1 MKRSFACFLLA
12 VLLSAPLGAQG
23 FLKGKI
29 LYFDAGNNLS
39 EQRGSSFRFSLLGG
53 LSVSNS
59 ISILS
64 VERALEKAAEDDDIA
79 MVFFRPDMI
88 SAGMAG
94 REELRQSLARFAA
107 KGKPVVCYGI
117 SFDTS
122 SYYLGSV
129 GDRVFMHPGSSGTLV
144 GPSSTQLYYK
154 DLLDSLGVRIQ
165 LIRHGSYKSAGEP
178 YVRSEMSEEN
188 RQQYQAL
195 LGSIWEPMV
204 EEMASSR
211 GIAADSLRAWVTSL
225 QLSTSRDWLEKG
237 LVDGLKYRDEMEEY
251 LCHLFGKAD
260 PDDLKKVSMSEY
272 IGSLK
277 DNGSKKVAVLYAE
290 GEIVRSGSGIAGE
303 KFAREIAKVR
313 ADSSVK
319 AVVFRVNSPGG
330 EVVAADMIRREIE
343 ALRKDKPVIAS
354 YGDYAASGGYWI
366 SAGTDRIFVDNA
378 TLTGSIGVFGQVVS
392 YGEALSKK
400 LHIHPFT
407 VGTHEHSDMGSGMRP
422 LDEQELTRYQADID
436 GIYDEFVRVVSDGR
450 GMDRDA
456 VDAVAQ
462 GRVWSGGDALQ
473 IGLADEVQRIVQ
485 LAALIPEPDGSRR
498 AFQRMR
504 QQIQHAGQ
512 RVVCIF
518 CGQQPLHNLQGY
530 LRHAF
535 SYGHIGF
542 APFPYSFRRRTE
554 PLYRTSR
561 QPTRKAG

>member
-1 MKRSFACFLLA
+1 MKRFCACLLL
-12 VLLSAPLGAQG
+12 VLLLGAPLGAQG

-29 LYFDAGNNLS
+29 LYFDAGDNLS
-39 EQRGSSFRFSLLGG
+39 ERSGSSFKFSLLGG
-53 LSVSNS
+53 LSVSS
-59 ISILS
+59 SLSLFS
-64 VERALEKAAEDDDIA
+64 VERALEKAADDNDIA
-79 MVFFRPDMI
+79 MVFFRPDKI
-88 SAGMAG
+88 SAGMAA

-107 KGKPVVCYGI
+107 KGKPVVCYGVT
-117 SFDTS
+117 FDTG

-129 GDRVFMHPGSSGTLV
+129 GDRVFMHPGSSGTLM

-211 GIAADSLRAWVTSL
+211 GVPADSLRAWIASL
-225 QLSTSRDWLEKG
+225 RLSTSQDWLEKG
-237 LVDGLKYRDEMEEY
+237 LVDGLKYRDEMEDY

-260 PDDLKKVSMSEY
+260 VDDLKKVSMSEY
-272 IGSLK
+272 VESLR

-290 GEIVRSGSGIAGE
+290 GEIVRAGSGIAGE

-313 ADSSVK
+313 ADSSIK

-330 EVVAADMIRREIE
+330 EVVASEMIRREIE

-354 YGDYAASGGYWI
+354 YGDYAASGGYLI

-392 YGEALSKK
+392 YGEALNKK

-422 LDEQELTRYQADID
+422 LDEKELARYQADID

-450 GMDRDA
+450 GMDRSA
-456 VDAVAQ
+456 VEAVAQ
-462 GRVWSGGDALQ
+462 GRVWSGRDALKN
-473 IGLADEVQRIVQ
+473 GLADEKGLLLDAVKYAAKRAGLDKYGIAVYPEKNDLLGDLLS
-485 LAALIPEPDGSRR
+485 LAKETDQPMIRVREILPAGFTTV
-498 AFQRMR
+498 ARM
-504 QQIQHAGQ
+504 
-512 RVVCIF
+512 
-518 CGQQPLHNLQGY
+518 
-530 LRHAF
+530 
-535 SYGHIGF
+535 
-542 APFPYSFRRRTE
+542 PYVELDKNGR
-554 PLYRTSR
+554 
-561 QPTRKAG
+561 

>member
-1 MKRSFACFLLA
+1 MKRFCACLLLA
-12 VLLSAPLGAQG
+12 LLLGMPSGAQG

-29 LYFDAGNNLS
+29 LYFDAGENLS
-39 EQRGSSFRFSLLGG
+39 ERSGNSFSFSLLGG
-53 LSVSNS
+53 LSVSS
-59 ISILS
+59 SLSLFS
-64 VERALEKAAEDDDIA
+64 VERALEKAADDNDIA

-88 SAGMAG
+88 SAGMAA
-94 REELRQSLARFAA
+94 REELRQSLTRFAA
-107 KGKPVVCYGI
+107 KGKPVVCYGVT
-117 SFDTS
+117 FGTG

-129 GDRVFMHPGSSGTLV
+129 GDRVFMHPGSSGTLM
-144 GPSSTQLYYK
+144 GPSTTQLYYK

-195 LGSIWEPMV
+195 LGSMWAPMV
-204 EEMASSR
+204 EEMAASR
-211 GIAADSLRAWVTSL
+211 GIAADSLRAWISSL

-237 LVDGLKYRDEMEEY
+237 LVDGLKFRDEMEDY

-260 PDDLKKVSMSEY
+260 PDDLKKVSMTEY
-272 IGSLK
+272 VESLK

-290 GEIVRSGSGIAGE
+290 GEIVRAGSGIAGE
-303 KFAREIAKVR
+303 KFARQVAKVR

-330 EVVAADMIRREIE
+330 EVVPAEMIRREIE

-422 LDEQELTRYQADID
+422 LDEPELARYQSDID
-436 GIYDEFVRVVSDGR
+436 GIYDNFVRVVSDGR
-450 GMDRDA
+450 GMNRDA
-456 VDAVAQ
+456 VEAVAQ
-462 GRVWSGGDALQ
+462 GRVWSGGDALK
-473 IGLADEVQRIVQ
+473 IGLADEKGILLDAVKY
-485 LAALIPEPDGSRR
+485 AAKRVGLDKYGIAVYPERNDLLSELLSMGKETDQPMVRVREVLPPGFSTV
-498 AFQRMR
+498 ARM
-504 QQIQHAGQ
+504 
-512 RVVCIF
+512 
-518 CGQQPLHNLQGY
+518 
-530 LRHAF
+530 
-535 SYGHIGF
+535 
-542 APFPYSFRRRTE
+542 PYVELDKKER
-554 PLYRTSR
+554 
-561 QPTRKAG
+561 

>member
-1 MKRSFACFLLA
+1 MKKTFACLLLA
-12 VLLSAPLGAQG
+12 LLLGAPLGAQG

-39 EQRGSSFRFSLLGG
+39 EQTGSSFRFSLLGG
-53 LSVSNS
+53 LSISNS
-59 ISILS
+59 LSILS

-79 MVFFRPDMI
+79 MVFFRPDKI
-88 SAGMAG
+88 SAGMAA

-117 SFDTS
+117 SFDTG

-129 GDRVFMHPGSSGTLV
+129 GDRVFMHPGSSGTLM

-211 GIAADSLRAWVTSL
+211 GVPADSLRAWIASL
-225 QLSTSRDWLEKG
+225 RLSTSQDWLEKG
-237 LVDGLKYRDEMEEY
+237 LVDGLKYRDEMEDY

-260 PDDLKKVSMSEY
+260 VDDLKKVSMSEY
-272 IGSLK
+272 VESLR

-303 KFAREIAKVR
+303 KFARQVAKVR

-330 EVVAADMIRREIE
+330 EVVAAEMIRREIE

-354 YGDYAASGGYWI
+354 YGDYAASGGYLI

-392 YGEALSKK
+392 YGEALNKK

-422 LDEQELTRYQADID
+422 LDEKELARYQADID

-450 GMDRDA
+450 GMDRSA
-456 VDAVAQ
+456 VEAVAQ
-462 GRVWSGGDALQ
+462 GRVWSGRDALKN
-473 IGLADEVQRIVQ
+473 GLADEKGLLLDAVKYAAKRAGLDKYGIAVYPEKNDLLGDLLS
-485 LAALIPEPDGSRR
+485 LAKETDQPMIRVREILPAGFTTV
-498 AFQRMR
+498 ARM
-504 QQIQHAGQ
+504 
-512 RVVCIF
+512 
-518 CGQQPLHNLQGY
+518 
-530 LRHAF
+530 
-535 SYGHIGF
+535 
-542 APFPYSFRRRTE
+542 PYVELDKNGR
-554 PLYRTSR
+554 
-561 QPTRKAG
+561 

>member
-1 MKRSFACFLLA
+1 MKRFCACLLLA
-12 VLLSAPLGAQG
+12 LLLGAPLGAQG

-29 LYFDAGNNLS
+29 LYFDAGDNLS
-39 EQRGSSFRFSLLGG
+39 ERSGSSFKFSLLGG
-53 LSVSNS
+53 LSVSS
-59 ISILS
+59 SLSLFS
-64 VERALEKAAEDDDIA
+64 VERALEKAADDNDIA
-79 MVFFRPDMI
+79 MVFFRPDKI
-88 SAGMAG
+88 SAGMAA

-107 KGKPVVCYGI
+107 KGKPVVCYGVT
-117 SFDTS
+117 FDTG

-129 GDRVFMHPGSSGTLV
+129 GDRVFMHPGSSGTLM

-211 GIAADSLRAWVTSL
+211 GVPADSLRAWIASL
-225 QLSTSRDWLEKG
+225 RLSTSQDWLEKG
-237 LVDGLKYRDEMEEY
+237 LVDGLKYRDEMEDY

-260 PDDLKKVSMSEY
+260 VDDLKKVSMSEY
-272 IGSLK
+272 VESLR

-313 ADSSVK
+313 ADSSIK

-330 EVVAADMIRREIE
+330 EVVASEMIRREIE

-354 YGDYAASGGYWI
+354 YGDYAASGGYLI

-392 YGEALSKK
+392 YGEALNKK

-422 LDEQELTRYQADID
+422 LDEKELARYQADID

-450 GMDRDA
+450 GMDRSA
-456 VDAVAQ
+456 VEAVAQ
-462 GRVWSGGDALQ
+462 GRVWSGRDALKN
-473 IGLADEVQRIVQ
+473 GLADEKGLLLDAVKY
-485 LAALIPEPDGSRR
+485 AAKRAGLDKYGIAVYPEKNDLLGDLLSIAKETDQPMIRVREILPAGFTTV
-498 AFQRMR
+498 ARM
-504 QQIQHAGQ
+504 
-512 RVVCIF
+512 
-518 CGQQPLHNLQGY
+518 
-530 LRHAF
+530 
-535 SYGHIGF
+535 
-542 APFPYSFRRRTE
+542 PYVELDKNGR
-554 PLYRTSR
+554 
-561 QPTRKAG
+561 

>member
-450 GMDRDA
+450 GMDRAA

-473 IGLADEVQRIVQ
+473 IGLADEKGILLDAVKYAAGRAGLDKYGIVTYPEKNDLLGEILS
-485 LAALIPEPDGSRR
+485 LAQETD
-498 AFQRMR
+498 
-504 QQIQHAGQ
+504 
-512 RVVCIF
+512 
-518 CGQQPLHNLQGY
+518 QPLIHVREILPSG
-530 LRHAF
+530 F
-535 SYGHIGF
+535 SVI
-542 APFPYSFRRRTE
+542 ARMPYVE
-554 PLYRTSR
+554 LE
-561 QPTRKAG
+561 KK